1 MTANSPNL
9 FQKISKSNKM
19 AEISKFL
26 PKMKVKMIYL
36 DNSAS
41 SLIKPKSVQKGV
53 LNALTFYTANP
64 GRSGHKQA
72 IKTAMEV
79 EKTREIVA
87 RHIGTTAD
95 KIVFTLNCTD
105 ALNMAILGTHKEGGN
120 VICTVNEHNSV
131 IRPLEHLYK
140 IDPTFSYTIAQ
151 QSGKLGIT
159 WQDIESQIKENTYL
173 VVCNHISNVNGDV
186 ADIVQIGQKL
196 KEKNI
201 LFMVDGAQGGGHFV
215 YDMQKMNIN
224 LLALAPHKGFYS
236 PQGVGILGIN
246 GDFDISPIRFGGSG
260 TNSLELSMPK
270 ELPERLEAGTLNT
283 PAILGFG
290 EGIKFVEENFAD
302 IKARLEDL
310 TVYLHYELS
319 KLPIEIYTKTEN
331 TSGVFAFNVPN
342 LNSNDVANYLDEKWN
357 ICVRSGLHCA
367 PLKHKSLGTVESG
380 AVRVSMSYFNTYQE
394 IERLVLA
401 IKSLLKHT
409 RQN

>member
-1 MTANSPNL
+1 
-9 FQKISKSNKM
+9 
-19 AEISKFL
+19 
-26 PKMKVKMIYL
+26 MIYL

-41 SLIKPKSVQKGV
+41 SLIKPKTVQKTV
-53 LNALTFYTANP
+53 LNALNLFTANP

-79 EKTREIVA
+79 EKTRELVA
-87 RHIGTTAD
+87 KHVGTTAD

-131 IRPLEHLYK
+131 LRPLEHLK
-140 IDPTFSYTIAQ
+140 NIDPAFSYTVAE
-151 QSGKLGIT
+151 QSGNHGII
-159 WQDIESQIKENTYL
+159 WEDIEKNIKPNTYL
-173 VVCNHISNVNGDV
+173 VICNHISNVNGDV
-186 ADIVQIGQKL
+186 ADIVEIGQKL

-201 LFMVDGAQGGGHFV
+201 LFLVDGAQGGGHFV

-224 LLALAPHKGFYS
+224 LLSLAPHKGFYS
-236 PQGVGILGIN
+236 PQGVGILALN
-246 GDFDISPIRFGGSG
+246 EDFPISPIRFGGSG
-260 TNSLELSMPK
+260 TNSLEPFMPA

-290 EGIKFVEENFAD
+290 EGVKFVEENFSQ
-302 IKARLEDL
+302 IKAKLEDL

-331 TSGVFAFNVPN
+331 TSGVFAFNIPN
-342 LNSNDVANYLDEKWN
+342 LNSNDVANFLDEKWN

-380 AVRVSMSYFNTYQE
+380 AVRVSMSFFNTYQE
-394 IERLVLA
+394 IERLVFA
-401 IKSLLKHT
+401 IKSILKHT
-409 RQN
+409 KTQ